1 MWPGKGDVVELTVED
16 LRGMKEKDLI
26 RLANSI
32 VLSPGIE
39 IESCK
44 DKDQLICRILR
55 SATNTFH

>member
-1 MWPGKGDVVELTVED
+1 
-16 LRGMKEKDLI
+16 MKEPDLI
-26 RLANSI
+26 QLANSI